1 VRLRTH
7 ALVLAGLLVASPAV
21 ALTVLTGSVKAPDGV
36 EIRYEAAGN
45 GEPAL
50 VFVHCWSCDRS
61 YWSGQAA
68 HFAKSRRIVAIDLAG
83 HGESGR
89 ERQRYTVEAF
99 GTDVKAVVDALGLK
113 RVVLVGHSMGGPV
126 ILEAARLM
134 PEEVAALVPID
145 TLGRVGEKTS
155 PEERRAFLDPMR
167 ADFAAATRKFVREF
181 MFTPKSDPA
190 LADRI
195 AQDMAAAPKDVALS
209 ALESL
214 VDYDEAAALAAVKA
228 PLRLINTD
236 RWPTD
241 LAAARKYKP
250 DVQLA
255 VMPGLGHFPM
265 LEDPAE
271 FNRLLERALK
281 DLVAP

>member
-1 VRLRTH
+1 MRNP
-7 ALVLAGLLVASPAV
+7 ALVLAAMLAASPA
-21 ALTVLTGSVKAPDGV
+21 APLTVLTGSVKAPDGV

-68 HFAKSRRIVAIDLAG
+68 HFAKSRRTVAIDLAG

-99 GTDVKAVVDALGLK
+99 GADVKALVDALGLK

-134 PEEVAALVPID
+134 PEKVAALVPID
-145 TLGRVGEKTS
+145 TLHRVGQKTS
-155 PEERRAFLDPMR
+155 PEERRALLDPMR
-167 ADFAAATRKFVREF
+167 ADFAGAARKFVRDF

-195 AQDMAAAPKDVALS
+195 AQDMSAAPKEVALS
-209 ALESL
+209 ALENL
-214 VDYDEAAALAAVKA
+214 ADYDEAAALAAIKA
-228 PLRLINTD
+228 PLRLINAD

-281 DLVAP
+281 ELLAP

>member
-1 VRLRTH
+1 LRTH
-7 ALVLAGLLVASPAV
+7 ALVLAGLLLASLAV

-36 EIRYEAAGN
+36 EIHYAAAGN

-50 VFVHCWSCDRS
+50 VFVHCWSCDLS

-99 GTDVKAVVDALGLK
+99 GADVKAVVDALGLK

-134 PEEVAALVPID
+134 PEKVAALVPID
-145 TLGRVGEKTS
+145 TLGRVGEKIS
-155 PEERRAFLDPMR
+155 PEEKRALLDPMR
-167 ADFAAATRKFVREF
+167 ADFAAATRKFVRDF

-195 AQDMAAAPKDVALS
+195 AQDMSAAPKEVAVS

-214 VDYDEAAALAAVKA
+214 ADYDEAVALAAIKA
-228 PLRLINTD
+228 PLRLINAD

-255 VMPGLGHFPM
+255 VMPGVGHFPM

-281 DLVAP
+281 DLLAP

>member
-1 VRLRTH
+1 MRTH
-7 ALVLAGLLVASPAV
+7 ALVLAAALAASPAA
-21 ALTVLTGSVKAPDGV
+21 ALTVLTGSAKAPDGV
-36 EIRYEAAGN
+36 EIHYEAAGN
-45 GEPAL
+45 GEPAI
-50 VFVHCWSCDRS
+50 VFVHGWSCDRT

-68 HFAKSRRIVAIDLAG
+68 YFAKSQRIVAIDLAG
-83 HGESGR
+83 HGESGLG
-89 ERQRYTVEAF
+89 RQRYTIEAF
-99 GTDVKAVVDALGLK
+99 GADVKAVVDALGLK

-126 ILEAARLM
+126 ALEAARLM
-134 PEEVAALVPID
+134 PERVVAIVAID

-155 PEERRAFLDPMR
+155 PEEKKAFLDPLR
-167 ADFAAATRKFVREF
+167 ADFKTATQKFVHDF
-181 MFTPKSDPA
+181 MFTPRSDKA
-190 LADRI
+190 LAERI
-195 AQDMAAAPKDVALS
+195 AQDMATAPMDVALS

-241 LAAARKYKP
+241 LAAARKHKP

-281 DLVAP
+281 DLAAP

>member
-1 VRLRTH
+1 MKTH
-7 ALVLAGLLVASPAV
+7 ALVLAGLLLASPAA

-36 EIRYEAAGN
+36 EIHYEAAGN

-68 HFAKSRRIVAIDLAG
+68 HFAKSRRTVAIDLAG

-99 GTDVKAVVDALGLK
+99 GADVKALVDALGLK

-134 PEEVAALVPID
+134 PEKVAALVPID
-145 TLGRVGEKTS
+145 TLHRVGQKTS
-155 PEERRAFLDPMR
+155 PEERRALLDPMR
-167 ADFAAATRKFVREF
+167 ADFAGAARKFVRDF

-195 AQDMAAAPKDVALS
+195 AQDMSAAPKAVALS
-209 ALESL
+209 ALENL
-214 VDYDEAAALAAVKA
+214 ADYDEAAALAAIKA
-228 PLRLINTD
+228 PLRLINAD

-281 DLVAP
+281 ELLAP